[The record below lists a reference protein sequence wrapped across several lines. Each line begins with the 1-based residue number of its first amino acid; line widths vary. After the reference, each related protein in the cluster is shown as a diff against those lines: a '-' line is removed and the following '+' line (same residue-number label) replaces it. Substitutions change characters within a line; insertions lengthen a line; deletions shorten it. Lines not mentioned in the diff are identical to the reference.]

1 MLAAMH
7 DAREAASGHEALIVS
22 HQLPVWMARSFVE
35 GRRLWHD
42 PRQRQCSLA
51 SVTTFTYAGDQ
62 VVSVAYSEP
71 AADLVPA
78 RADKKFTAGA

>member
-1 MLAAMH
+1 MH
-7 DAREAASGHEALIVS
+7 DAREAAAGHEALIVS
-22 HQLPVWMARSFVE
+22 HQQPVWMARSYVE

-51 SVTTFTYAGDQ
+51 SLTTFTYADDT

-71 AADLVPA
+71 AADLVPV
-78 RADKKFTAGA
+78 RVDKKFSAGA